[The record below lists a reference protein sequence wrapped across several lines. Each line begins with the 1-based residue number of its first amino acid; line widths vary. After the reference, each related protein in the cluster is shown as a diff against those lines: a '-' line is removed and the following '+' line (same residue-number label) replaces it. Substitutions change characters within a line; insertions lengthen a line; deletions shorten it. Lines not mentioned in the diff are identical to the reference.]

1 VEEKRIK
8 KAEWVIKEC
17 LKLAKERGSEPIYL
31 TSNLHKAL
39 YKVVSKVCING
50 FDTDF
55 VVYNGDLFEI
65 TLLGFIY
72 CGSAEKLEISLKGGN
87 VSEKP

>member
-1 VEEKRIK
+1 MEDN
-8 KAEWVIKEC
+8 KAEWLIKEC

-31 TSNLHKAL
+31 NASLRKAL
-39 YKVVSKVCING
+39 YKVVSKVCINE
-50 FDTDF
+50 FDTNF

-72 CGSAEKLEISLKGGN
+72 CGPADKLEISLKGGN
-87 VSEKP
+87 VNEKA

>member
-1 VEEKRIK
+1 MKDNRIK
-8 KAEWVIKEC
+8 EAEWLIKEC
-17 LKLAKERGSEPIYL
+17 LKLAKERGSEPVYL

-65 TLLGFIY
+65 TFLGFVH
-72 CGSAEKLEISLKGGN
+72 CGPAEKLEISLKGGN
-87 VSEKP
+87 VNEKA